1 MLEKENPVPLRG
13 GNRADFGT
21 CDAVGIS
28 QSGADLQGLPSGE
41 SQAVAHRGLRQ
52 ADLIREYLSALC
64 ATRFADLAPL
74 RQAGIGGPGLAVGPA
89 FASIRIADG
98 RFQLDTHGDAK
109 AFVIPVR
116 VGNPLTAEVSD
127 PIRAVRCGALID
139 LLAVSPSY
147 PDRSALR
154 VGNATWLG
162 AIEPQ
167 FLTPEP
173 VPVWRTPLAW
183 LRNDC
188 RGLVLLSPV
197 RSEQYRVLTVCDSIV
212 AEDERHAAELRE
224 VLDHPWLAPPVYSR
238 RRREVRDAA

>member
-1 MLEKENPVPLRG
+1 MMPPVERKRRPGQEAAALENGRG
-13 GNRADFGT
+13 NSDEYRA
-21 CDAVGIS
+21 S
-28 QSGADLQGLPSGE
+28 SGGKQAGLVD
-41 SQAVAHRGLRQ
+41 Q
-52 ADLIREYLSALC
+52 YLPALC

-98 RFQLDTHGDAK
+98 RFQLDAHGDAK

-116 VGNPLTAEVSD
+116 VGNPLTAEVND
-127 PIRAVRCGALID
+127 PIKAVRHGTLID
-139 LLAVSPSY
+139 LIALSPAY
-147 PDRSALR
+147 PNQWALR
-154 VGNATWLG
+154 LGNAIRLG

-167 FLTPEP
+167 FLMPEP
-173 VPVWRTPLAW
+173 VPVWRSPLGW

-188 RGLVLLSPV
+188 RGLVLLSRD
-197 RSEQYRVLTVCDSIV
+197 RSEQYRVLSVCDAIV

>member
-1 MLEKENPVPLRG
+1 MSAAPHLPGSRPGSAAEIERALEQPL
-13 GNRADFGT
+13 DT
-21 CDAVGIS
+21 ISVG
-28 QSGADLQGLPSGE
+28 Q
-41 SQAVAHRGLRQ
+41 SQAG
-52 ADLIREYLSALC
+52 REYLMALRP
-64 ATRFADLAPL
+64 TRFADLGPL
-74 RQAGIGGPGLAVGPA
+74 RQAGVGGPGLAVGPA

-98 RFQLDTHGDAK
+98 RFQLDRDGDAK

-116 VGNPLTAEVSD
+116 VGNPLTAEVND
-127 PIRAVRCGALID
+127 PIKAVRHGTLID
-139 LLAVSPSY
+139 LIALSPAY
-147 PDRSALR
+147 PNQWALR
-154 VGNATWLG
+154 LGNATWLG

-167 FLTPEP
+167 FLMPEP
-173 VPVWRTPLAW
+173 VPIWRNPLAW

-188 RGLVLLSPV
+188 RGLVLLRPV

>member
-1 MLEKENPVPLRG
+1 MTNAPLPPGCCDPDGAAEIETGLEQPV
-13 GNRADFGT
+13 NT
-21 CDAVGIS
+21 ISVG
-28 QSGADLQGLPSGE
+28 QSPAS
-41 SQAVAHRGLRQ
+41 
-52 ADLIREYLSALC
+52 REYLMALQS
-64 ATRFADLAPL
+64 TRFSDLAAL
-74 RQAGIGGPGLAVGPA
+74 RQAGVDGPGLAIGPA
-89 FASIRIADG
+89 FASIQMADG

-109 AFVIPVR
+109 AFVLPVR
-116 VGNPLTAEVSD
+116 VGNPLTAEVND
-127 PIRAVRCGALID
+127 PIKAVRHGTLID
-139 LLAVSPSY
+139 LIALSPAY
-147 PDRSALR
+147 PNQWALR
-154 VGNATWLG
+154 LGNATWLG

-167 FLTPEP
+167 FLMPEP

>member
-1 MLEKENPVPLRG
+1 MTGAPLPPGLRPGGAADVKNGLEHRLFDT
-13 GNRADFGT
+13 A
-21 CDAVGIS
+21 AA
-28 QSGADLQGLPSGE
+28 Q
-41 SQAVAHRGLRQ
+41 SQAAVSC
-52 ADLIREYLSALC
+52 EYLATLRS
-64 ATRFADLAPL
+64 TRFPDLAPL

-89 FASIRIADG
+89 LASIQITDG

-147 PDRSALR
+147 PDRWALR

-167 FLTPEP
+167 FLMPEP
-173 VPVWRTPLAW
+173 VPRSGAPRWRGFET
-183 LRNDC
+183 
-188 RGLVLLSPV
+188 
-197 RSEQYRVLTVCDSIV
+197 I
-212 AEDERHAAELRE
+212 AAALFF
-224 VLDHPWLAPPVYSR
+224 
-238 RRREVRDAA
+238 